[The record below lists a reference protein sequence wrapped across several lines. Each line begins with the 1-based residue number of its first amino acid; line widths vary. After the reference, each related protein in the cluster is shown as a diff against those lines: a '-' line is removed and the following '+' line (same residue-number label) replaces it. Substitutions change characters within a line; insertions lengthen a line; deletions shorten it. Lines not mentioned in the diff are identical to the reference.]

1 METVISD
8 SNRNRNRYGA
18 SSVTLGPRD
27 SLEGDLTVEGDLQI
41 FGSVRGK
48 LRVAGDLILEDG
60 SSAQAEVQANNV
72 SVRGALEGDVAAH
85 GRLTIAG
92 SGSVTGRVTV
102 ARLAVEDGAVFNGSI
117 TMHGSED
124 GNGEV
129 DLNSMEDTLPVA
141 VGESSD
147 NHHND

>member
-27 SLEGDLTVEGDLQI
+27 TLEGELAVEGDLQI

-60 SSAQAEVQANNV
+60 SSAQAEVEATNV
-72 SVRGALEGDVAAH
+72 SVRGVLEGDVTAH

-92 SGSVTGRVTV
+92 SGSVIGRVTV
-102 ARLAVEDGAVFNGSI
+102 ARLAVEDGAVFNGAISMQS
-117 TMHGSED
+117 TEQGDVEAHL
-124 GNGEV
+124 EV
-129 DLNSMEDTLPVA
+129 LEETLPAA
-141 VGESSD
+141 VGENSD
-147 NHHND
+147 NNHHD